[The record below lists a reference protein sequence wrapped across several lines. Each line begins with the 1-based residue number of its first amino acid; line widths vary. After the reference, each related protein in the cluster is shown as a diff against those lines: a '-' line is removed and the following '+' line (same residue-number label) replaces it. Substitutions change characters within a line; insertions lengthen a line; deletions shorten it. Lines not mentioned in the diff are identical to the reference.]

1 MSSIELILKL
11 CLLLL
16 NSLIRSAKIAEL
28 NKFTLEDREINLIPT
43 CAIFITMNPGY
54 AGRTELPS
62 NLKELFRPITMM
74 IPDYAFNQKFGE
86 LNTQYLLDLF
96 TKYIDD
102 GFNFVNKNCTQ
113 TIKQV
118 DIGKVLFIINF

>member
-1 MSSIELILKL
+1 MSSTELILKL

-96 TKYIDD
+96 TKQYY
-102 GFNFVNKNCTQ
+102 
-113 TIKQV
+113 
-118 DIGKVLFIINF
+118 LS